1 MINFDLKFGIGSG
14 NLEFSD
20 EYKYLITESCQILIE
35 VVNSAEFQENV
46 LNYEWHHKRR
56 GRKIGFNHTNASRE
70 EVLSKLLSGN
80 DKFSDEF
87 VDDHN
92 EIDDG
97 DIDIWIFPYYAKK
110 KIVGSTNPSTYRTW
124 LNLNY
129 WNRRI
134 ISNKVN
140 PILTKIEIA
149 ENILHEY
156 CHNLGFGHRG
166 NKPHK
171 YYNRHSVPYALGDIF
186 NKIALKNDQTKTK
199 LMSDFDFE
207 NEFVVDCS
215 FTESENNNV
224 A

>member
-1 MINFDLKFGIGSG
+1 MITFDLKFGIGSN
-14 NLEFSD
+14 NLEFSE
-20 EYKYLITESCQILIE
+20 EYKSLINNSCEILIE
-35 VVNSAEFQENV
+35 VINSTEFQNDV
-46 LNYEWHHKRR
+46 LEYKWQHKRR
-56 GRKIGFNHTNASRE
+56 GYISGFNHTNASRS
-70 EVLSKLLSGN
+70 EVLNKLLSGN

-87 VDDHN
+87 NDDHN
-92 EIDDG
+92 VINDG
-97 DIDIWIFPYYAKK
+97 DIDIWIFPYYAKR

-134 ISNKVN
+134 ITNKIN

-156 CHNLGFGHRG
+156 CHNLGFGHKG

-171 YYNRHSVPYALGDIF
+171 HYNRHSVPYALGDIF
-186 NKIALKNDQTKTK
+186 NKIALKLNENKTK

-207 NEFVVDCS
+207 NEFIVDCS
-215 FTESENNNV
+215 FTENKDNV